1 MATPPYVYL
10 IDDDEDD
17 RDIFQMALKTAMPGV
32 KCSVTCNGID
42 ALAELNSTYRPD
54 YIFIDLNMSRM
65 SGKECLTALKEQPA
79 LSDIPAIIYTTSS
92 HYNDIQELEKLGA
105 NHYLVKP
112 DSLNKLT
119 FVLKEILS
127 GGQLPYLIQVSA

>member
-1 MATPPYVYL
+1 MASPYVYL

-17 RDIFQMALKTAMPGV
+17 RDIFEMALRNAFPDV
-32 KCSVTCNGID
+32 KCSSICNAIK
-42 ALAELNSTYRPD
+42 ALEELNNENRPD
-54 YIFIDLNMSRM
+54 YIFIDLNMPRM
-65 SGKECLTALKEQPA
+65 SGKECLTALKGQPA
-79 LSDIPAIIYTTSS
+79 LSGIPAIIYTTSS

-127 GGQLPYLIQVSA
+127 GGDLPYLIQVSA